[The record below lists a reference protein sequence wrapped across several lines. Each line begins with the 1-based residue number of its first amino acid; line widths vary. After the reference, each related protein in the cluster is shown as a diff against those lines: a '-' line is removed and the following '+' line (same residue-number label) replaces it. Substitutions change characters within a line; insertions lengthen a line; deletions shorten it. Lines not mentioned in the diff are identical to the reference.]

1 MPGKGTGANVKAND
15 TPSVVIPTNL
25 STSFHTTS
33 LMYPSNAGTTGLH
46 SHVLFAITNT
56 KPIQHVKAGF
66 GLKHDA
72 GNIHTAIS
80 LYIPEQISVTHDV
93 AYKQD
98 ESRGAAALAQSS
110 TRGAI
115 EAINGAIAG
124 IVAGGTFSALDTL
137 IGSEGAV
144 RENIDKIG
152 NAAQYQLLEGPSF
165 RQFSFNYKFVPKN
178 DTEAPAVAQIVKS
191 FRSAMMPN
199 IDKKQFFYNAPNTFL
214 ISYHGPASNILHK
227 FKPCV
232 LTSCEVNY
240 GGEGSFEILRDGHP
254 LFTEMNLTFLELL
267 QVTQEDVKGGF

>member
-98 ESRGAAALAQSS
+98 ESRGAAALA
-110 TRGAI
+110 A
-115 EAINGAIAG
+115 
-124 IVAGGTFSALDTL
+124 
-137 IGSEGAV
+137 
-144 RENIDKIG
+144 
-152 NAAQYQLLEGPSF
+152 
-165 RQFSFNYKFVPKN
+165 
-178 DTEAPAVAQIVKS
+178 
-191 FRSAMMPN
+191 
-199 IDKKQFFYNAPNTFL
+199 
-214 ISYHGPASNILHK
+214 
-227 FKPCV
+227 
-232 LTSCEVNY
+232 
-240 GGEGSFEILRDGHP
+240 
-254 LFTEMNLTFLELL
+254 
-267 QVTQEDVKGGF
+267 